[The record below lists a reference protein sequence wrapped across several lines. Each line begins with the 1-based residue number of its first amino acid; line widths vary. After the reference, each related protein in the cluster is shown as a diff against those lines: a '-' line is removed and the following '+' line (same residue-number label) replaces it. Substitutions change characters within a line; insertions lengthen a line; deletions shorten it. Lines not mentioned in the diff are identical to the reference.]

1 MESCKSFKNLLIYF
15 DYLVKPYEF
24 KLHNDKR
31 NGTIC
36 GGIFSLIL
44 LSVLTFY
51 FVVTIEQ
58 LQTQDN
64 NNYITYIDPSKN
76 NSDMIKITEN
86 EIQFAFFISIENCQ
100 MNQEQQ
106 NQIISEYMLNQNKQS
121 PFLGSK
127 SNVKLLHIQKNSNQI
142 LQHNLQIVECS
153 SNSDNESQ
161 IIQFFS
167 SVNYPIF
174 CLSGSFQ
181 IQNQFYQ
188 TDYSYL
194 SFEFDFDNNDLES
207 IFPNSNIYLNMIYND
222 DSYQVSGNQFQ
233 KSPNYQFKQLQFMK
247 NTNMNFLQN
256 YQMINLLKLSQG
268 TYFLPSS
275 TTSIGK
281 GARVQKQENLI
292 LNQSDRAKISITI
305 NINNSI
311 FIYQMQIKEFQMI
324 IINSLSLLGGLF
336 TALFSFGAFIY
347 QYYYQHIMY
356 QNIMNETFVYDL
368 GTLDSRYKS
377 QQEYHSQYQT
387 QHSIFKDFTF
397 KVEYNYILFTL
408 QKIKFFLKKIL
419 NLIKIKENNFVDQCY
434 RDFML
439 FQKSRKEVEKN
450 LDLVYITKKLF
461 EVEKLKMLL
470 LNKDQLLI
478 FNSLVT
484 PVIQINESKSKTNF
498 EVQVPLNE
506 YCSQKGISTLRDTN
520 QIPKIN
526 SNRDI
531 KQIRCSLFYPTISLS
546 DTKQLLDS
554 YQKISDK
561 ESKRQELELIFKEL
575 QDIQNEVST
584 PDKVQKQG
592 SGQIRFQIDNQ
603 KRKNAIK
610 ISNRIYKMITSNFLD
625 KQIIKMIKL
634 NQNIYQIINFQ
645 NSISKQ
651 KSFANIKYR
660 NKSQKNKSPIQK
672 REQDSQSQDSTP
684 SKRIGIRTPSKS
696 LDKISLQS
704 NIQNKVQA
712 QENSL
717 KLKLNASKFKSNQIK
732 SEQNLKNGNNNCFDT
747 VSSVKTR
754 IRIKSNFSDL
764 KEISSIEGSETLQSK
779 SFPNEEE
786 LSDIDSHINEHKQE
800 DFVKA
805 SIDQYDMLFHNI
817 TGRKINQKIKNQ
829 QKLYSQSVIQDEQ
842 VETKDISPIVYQ
854 NPFQFSFI
862 NNNKIQ

>member
-1 MESCKSFKNLLIYF
+1 MESCNTFKNLLIYF

-51 FVVTIEQ
+51 FVVTIQQ

-64 NNYITYIDPSKN
+64 KNYTTYIDSSQKC
-76 NSDMIKITEN
+76 SDQIKVTEN
-86 EIQFAFFISIENCQ
+86 EIQLAFFISIENSLI
-100 MNQEQQ
+100 NQEQQ
-106 NQIISEYMLNQNKQS
+106 NIIIREYMSNQSQQS
-121 PFLGSK
+121 PFFKSK
-127 SNVKLLHIQKNSNQI
+127 SSIKLLHIQKNDNQV
-142 LQHNLQIVECS
+142 LQNSLQIIECS
-153 SNSDNESQ
+153 YNSDSKSQ
-161 IIQFFS
+161 ISQYFS
-167 SVNYPIF
+167 SVKYPIF
-174 CLSGSFQ
+174 CLSGSFEL
-181 IQNQFYQ
+181 QNQFYQ
-188 TDYSYL
+188 TNYTYL
-194 SFEFDFDNNDLES
+194 SFQFDFDNNDLAS

-222 DSYQVSGNQFQ
+222 DSYQVSGTQFQ
-233 KSPNYQFKQLQFMK
+233 QSPNYQYKQLQFLK
-247 NTNMNFLQN
+247 NTNMNYLQN
-256 YQMINLLKLSQG
+256 YQMVNLLRQQQG

-275 TTSIGK
+275 TSTIGK

-292 LNQSDRAKISITI
+292 LNQSDRANISITV
-305 NINNSI
+305 NVNSNI
-311 FIYQMQIKEFQMI
+311 FIYQMQVKEFQMI

-336 TALFSFGAFIY
+336 TALFSFGSFMY

-377 QQEYHSQYQT
+377 QQESHSQYQT

-397 KVEYNYILFTL
+397 KVEYNFILFTL
-408 QKIKFFLKKIL
+408 QKIKFFLKKLL
-419 NLIKIKENNFVDQCY
+419 NLIKSKENNFVDQCY

-484 PVIQINESKSKTNF
+484 PVIQINENKSKNNF
-498 EVQVPLNE
+498 EVQVPLQD
-506 YCSQKGISTLRDTN
+506 YCSQKGISTLHETN
-520 QIPKIN
+520 KIPNVN

-561 ESKRQELELIFKEL
+561 ESKRQELELIFKQL
-575 QDIQNEVST
+575 KDIQNEVSS
-584 PDKVQKQG
+584 PDKIQKQG
-592 SGQIRFQIDNQ
+592 AGQIRFQIDYG
-603 KRKNAIK
+603 KCSSAVK
-610 ISNRIYKMITSNFLD
+610 ISNHIYKMITSNFLD

-645 NSISKQ
+645 NTISKQ
-651 KSFANIKYR
+651 KSFSNIKYR
-660 NKSQKNKSPIQK
+660 NKTQKIKSQIQK
-672 REQDSQSQDSTP
+672 KEQNSQIQDSTP

-696 LDKISLQS
+696 LEKISFQS
-704 NIQNKVQA
+704 NIQNKAQA
-712 QENSL
+712 HKNSL

-732 SEQNLKNGNNNCFDT
+732 SEQNLKNGNLNCFDT
-747 VSSVKTR
+747 VSSIKTR
-754 IRIKSNFSDL
+754 NRIKSNFSDL
-764 KEISSIEGSETLQSK
+764 KEISSMEGSETLQSK
-779 SFPNEEE
+779 SFRNEEE
-786 LSDIDSHINEHKQE
+786 LSDIDSHINEHNQE

-805 SIDQYDMLFHNI
+805 SVGQYDMLFQNI
-817 TGRKINQKIKNQ
+817 IGRKINQTMKKS
-829 QKLYSQSVIQDEQ
+829 QKLYSQQIIQDEQ
-842 VETKDISPIVYQ
+842 VETKEISSIIYKNQ
-854 NPFQFSFI
+854 FQFSFI
-862 NNNKIQ
+862 NNDKIE